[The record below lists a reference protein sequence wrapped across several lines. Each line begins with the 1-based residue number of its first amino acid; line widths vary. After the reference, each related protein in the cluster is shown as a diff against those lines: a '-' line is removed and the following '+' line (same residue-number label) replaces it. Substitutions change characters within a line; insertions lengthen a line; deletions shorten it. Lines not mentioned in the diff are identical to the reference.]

1 MFLFANQYELET
13 LLDSQTVNKKA
24 VECILEYTATRTGTF
39 TTGNHNSATMQYW
52 EYLYL
57 VTKCVRTTVSSNR
70 TSPNT
75 PKT

>member
-39 TTGNHNSATMQYW
+39 TTGNHNSATMQY
-52 EYLYL
+52 
-57 VTKCVRTTVSSNR
+57 
-70 TSPNT
+70 
-75 PKT
+75 

>member
-39 TTGNHNSATMQYW
+39 TTGNHNSATHAILRVFVPRDQM
-52 EYLYL
+52 
-57 VTKCVRTTVSSNR
+57 RTHDCII
-70 TSPNT
+70 
-75 PKT
+75 